1 MSITTTTSST
11 TTGGGTAALYNQL
24 NGSGT
29 PSKSEVEVASDRFL
43 KLLVTQMQNQDPL
56 SPMDNAQVTSQMAQ
70 INTVT
75 GIDKLNSSINAMS
88 AQFVQMQAM
97 QGASLVGRGV
107 VVEGNS
113 LPLDAASG
121 KAQGGYELAG
131 AADAVKVEV
140 LSPAGRVLDTLKLG
154 AESAG
159 RHSFDWTPPAGV
171 DASGPLKF
179 KVSAVSGSAAVA
191 ATALQHDQISAVST
205 SGSSLSLELGSGRT
219 ITYADV
225 KAFD

>member
-1 MSITTTTSST
+1 MNTTTAATNSVT
-11 TTGGGTAALYNQL
+11 GGTAALYKQI
-24 NGSGT
+24 NGST
-29 PSKSEVEVASDRFL
+29 ASKSEVEAASDRFL
-43 KLLVTQMQNQDPL
+43 KLLVTQMQNQDPM

-107 VVEGNS
+107 LVDGNS
-113 LPLDAASG
+113 LALDAAG
-121 KAQGGYELAG
+121 KASGGYELAG

-140 LSPAGRVLDTLKLG
+140 LSASGRVIDTVNLG
-154 AESAG
+154 ADGAG

-171 DASGPLKF
+171 DASGALKF
-179 KVSAVSGSAAVA
+179 KVTALSG
-191 ATALQHDQISAVST
+191 ATAVPATTLQHDQVAAVST
-205 SGSSLSLELGSGRT
+205 AGNSLSLELGSGKT
-219 ITYADV
+219 VAYADV